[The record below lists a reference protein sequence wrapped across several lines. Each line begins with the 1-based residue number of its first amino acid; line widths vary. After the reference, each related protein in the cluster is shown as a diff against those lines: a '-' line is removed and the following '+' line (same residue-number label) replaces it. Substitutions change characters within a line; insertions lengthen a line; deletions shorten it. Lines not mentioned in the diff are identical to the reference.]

1 MIFGDFLK
9 YQDQTFYARGTFLDQ
24 NFVDPFFIL
33 VKETFQFF
41 RSGSFTNQEKT

>member
-9 YQDQTFYARGTFLDQ
+9 YQDQTFTLEVHFLDQ

-41 RSGSFTNQEKT
+41 RSGFFTNQEKT